1 MTTTSPPPHPADERI
16 HKALATANHWT
27 RAALCTLAR
36 HGAALRRD
44 DPDRAQHVLDTLAPW
59 PPYKGGQFLFDLLEW
74 EDFMLDG
81 APPPL
86 LPLEQAL
93 TVIGLPLKWLRA
105 AADRIRESHH
115 DDAFTSRPASNSPF
129 PQDLPPLQSGRYLYQ
144 DVVLGAWETSC
155 RLNMSLTTP
164 PA

>member
-1 MTTTSPPPHPADERI
+1 MTTTEPPPHLADEQVR
-16 HKALATANHWT
+16 KALAAANHWT

-44 DPDRAQHVLDTLAPW
+44 DPDRARDVLDTLAPW

-81 APPPL
+81 EPPPL

-93 TVIGLPLKWLRA
+93 TAAGLPLKWLRA
-105 AADRIRESHH
+105 ATNRGGNPHEDN
-115 DDAFTSRPASNSPF
+115 ASNSP
-129 PQDLPPLQSGRYLYQ
+129 PSSGSPAQQDLPPLQSSRYLYQ
-144 DVVLGAWETSC
+144 DVILGARETSC
-155 RLNMSLTTP
+155 RLRQSVHMP
-164 PA
+164 